1 MSISSLCQRFL
12 WIFGLSIALGTGFS
26 HIVQARQATQAEIQ
40 RANRALWTVHN
51 SSVYREQA
59 LARHL
64 PWGVPVPLPGQHDN
78 EYLLF
83 QQDYIINYDA
93 DLRIPLWVAYCL
105 ESTMLARGADV
116 DDNRVE
122 AFRADPR
129 LAAMGL
135 LAVGPRDY
143 ASTGFDRGHMA
154 PNADFMFGLVPMIN
168 TYIMTNMCPQYPEFN
183 RGIWSY
189 VESYVR
195 RWARHY
201 QRLWLITGAIF
212 DSNNDGQRDPDNW
225 ARRMGPKNVAVPTH
239 YFKALMRRNENGQL
253 AMLAIV
259 LPHSPSPLEGA
270 AKQQA
275 IQEGLTSVDYIEQL
289 TAFNLWAG
297 LPDTLERALESEAAP
312 LWP

>member
-1 MSISSLCQRFL
+1 M
-12 WIFGLSIALGTGFS
+12 IALGALS
-26 HIVQARQATQAEIQ
+26 CYKVHARSATQAEIQ
-40 RANRALWTVHN
+40 RANQALWAVQKSRALQA
-51 SSVYREQA
+51 EA

-64 PWGVPVPLPGQHDN
+64 PWGVPVSLPGQHDN

-83 QQDYIINYDA
+83 QRDYIINYDA

-105 ESTMLARGADV
+105 ESAMLERGADV
-116 DDNRVE
+116 DDNRIE

-129 LAAMGL
+129 LAAIGL

-143 ASTGFDRGHMA
+143 AATGFDRGHMA
-154 PNADFMFGLVPMIN
+154 PNADFVFGLVPMIN

-183 RGIWSY
+183 RGIWSLL
-189 VESYVR
+189 ESYVR
-195 RWARHY
+195 RWARRY

-212 DSNNDGQRDPDNW
+212 DSDNDGQRDPDDW
-225 ARRMGPKNVAVPTH
+225 ARRIGPKNVAVPTH

-253 AMLAIV
+253 TMLAIV

-275 IQEGLTSVDYIEQL
+275 IQDGITSVDYVEQL

-297 LPDTLERALESEAAP
+297 LPDSFERALEREAAAF
-312 LWP
+312 WP